1 MCGFIAS
8 FGFEFKKDDFKDALE
23 HLARRGPDSEGIWSD
38 KDIVI
43 AFVTGIVF
51 GVVVGLLI

>member
-1 MCGFIAS
+1 MNF
-8 FGFEFKKDDFKDALE
+8 FPKTDFYLRQNKATQAYLDRAT
-23 HLARRGPDSEGIWSD
+23 IWSD
-38 KDIVI
+38 KDIAI